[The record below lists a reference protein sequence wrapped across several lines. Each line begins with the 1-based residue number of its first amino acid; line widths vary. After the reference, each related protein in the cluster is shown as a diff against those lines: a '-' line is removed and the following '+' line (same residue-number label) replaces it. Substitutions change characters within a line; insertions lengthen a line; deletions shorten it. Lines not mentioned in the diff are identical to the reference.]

1 MKRQPDR
8 PIRRRMRR
16 RSPRYS
22 SRNSPERRAQ
32 ISTDWCSRKLSSCS
46 VGRWWSGK
54 KSARSDTASAPI
66 YCCHPTVA
74 SPLFVGKSKQGQR
87 PDEGGIGRQTC
98 IATDSTKARGIDS
111 LLLGRQLALIA
122 RGMPGGGV
130 FGLQQTGRQADAGP
144 TTDAG
149 KYGNVLLAAVLI
161 GHDVADDAGRGLE
174 LVEFLTGLGIDGL
187 QVAFERAVEHD
198 VAGGCQ
204 RAAPGGEFLLVGPRD
219 LAGLAVPGDEVAHVA
234 LALGRIHR
242 NRRTDIS
249 LTGGVGHF
257 VRLIVHADM
266 VGRHIEQLG
275 GRAIGRWLFVL
286 GAERRRA
293 DAP

>member
-54 KSARSDTASAPI
+54 KSARSNTASAPI
-66 YCCHPTVA
+66 HCHPTVA
-74 SPLFVGKSKQGQR
+74 SPLFVGQSNRGQR
-87 PDEGGIGRQTC
+87 RAERGRGCQTR

-111 LLLGRQLALIA
+111 LLLGRQLALIDRA
-122 RGMPGGGV
+122 MPGGGV
-130 FGLQQTGRQADAGP
+130 FRLQQTGRQADAGP

-161 GHDVADDAGRGLE
+161 GHDVAHDAGPGLE
-174 LVEFLTGLGIDGL
+174 LVEVLTGLGIDGI
-187 QVAFERAVEHD
+187 QVASERAVAHD
-198 VAGGCQ
+198 VAAGCP
-204 RAAPGGEFLLVGPRD
+204 RAAPGGEFLLVGPHD
-219 LAGLAVPGDEVAHVA
+219 LAGLGVPADEVAHVA
-234 LALGRIHR
+234 LALGR
-242 NRRTDIS
+242 
-249 LTGGVGHF
+249 
-257 VRLIVHADM
+257 
-266 VGRHIEQLG
+266 
-275 GRAIGRWLFVL
+275 
-286 GAERRRA
+286 
-293 DAP
+293 